1 MTIAQALA
9 QAAQRG
15 LARRD
20 AQLLLRHA
28 IGRAKGDRAWLLAH
42 DGDAIEPQVL
52 DAFTALCERRLGG
65 EPVAYLVGR
74 KEFFGLD
81 LLVDARVLVPRP
93 DTEVLVEWSL
103 AVLEG
108 CTAPLVADLG
118 TGSGA
123 IALAI
128 KHARR
133 DATVTAVDVS
143 PGVLQVTAANAE
155 RLGLEIR
162 LVQSRWLQAIDGR
175 FDLLVSNPPYVAE
188 ADEHLA
194 ALAHEPRM
202 ALASGADGLDDIR
215 TLVAQAPSHL
225 APGGWLLLE
234 HGWDQAGAVR
244 GLLSAAGFTAV
255 QSRRDLAGIE
265 RCSGGRWRERG

>member
-15 LARRD
+15 LARLD
-20 AQLLLRHA
+20 AQLLLLHA
-28 IGRAKGDRAWLLAH
+28 IGRAQGDRAWLLAH

-108 CTAPLVADLG
+108 CSAPLVADLG

-143 PGVLQVTAANAE
+143 PGALQVTAANAE

-162 LVQSRWLQAIDGR
+162 LVQGRWLEAIGSR
-175 FDLLVSNPPYVAE
+175 FDLLASNPPYVAE

-202 ALASGADGLDDIR
+202 ALASGTDGLDDIR
-215 TLVAQAPSHL
+215 AIVAQAPSHL

-234 HGWDQAGAVR
+234 HGWDQAPAVR
-244 GLLSAAGFTAV
+244 ALLAAAGFTAV
-255 QSRRDLAGIE
+255 ESRRDLAGIE
-265 RCSGGRWRERG
+265 RCSGGRWPERG